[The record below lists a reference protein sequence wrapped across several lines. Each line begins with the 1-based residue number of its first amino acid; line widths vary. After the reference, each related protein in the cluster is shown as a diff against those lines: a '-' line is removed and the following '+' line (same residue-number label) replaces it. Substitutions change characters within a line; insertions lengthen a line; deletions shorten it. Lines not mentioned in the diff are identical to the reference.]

1 MRPIKR
7 HSKGQRQKSSYL
19 THWIKDIR
27 DSILKILTTGKEVSQ
42 DSIDGGEL
50 RSMHEKQSDKSNEKK
65 VVVCSLK
72 FTLKILNSCS
82 FPPRIS
88 IAS

>member
-1 MRPIKR
+1 MRPVKR
-7 HSKGQRQKSSYL
+7 HSKGQRQRSSYL
-19 THWIKDIR
+19 THWIKDIK
-27 DSILKILTTGKEVSQ
+27 DSILKILTTGMETSQ
-42 DSIDGGEL
+42 DSIDGGVL
-50 RSMHEKQSDKSNEKK
+50 RSMHEKQHDKSSEK
-65 VVVCSLK
+65 VVVCSFK